1 MRMQRLVPAM
11 LFMLLT
17 GCGSLQGSPQPA
29 PPVTSQPQ
37 EIQRNQTQELTRM
50 GTVSVLERGS
60 PDDSERAL
68 RAKAVAAQ
76 ADYYQILLIDETV
89 VPGQWYG
96 QAILFKK
103 PR

>member
-37 EIQRNQTQELTRM
+37 EIQRNQTQGLTRM
-50 GTVSVLERGS
+50 GTDR
-60 PDDSERAL
+60 RFCL
-68 RAKAVAAQ
+68 RSRVNQPIYLVKFT
-76 ADYYQILLIDETV
+76 LLCV
-89 VPGQWYG
+89 G
-96 QAILFKK
+96 
-103 PR
+103 